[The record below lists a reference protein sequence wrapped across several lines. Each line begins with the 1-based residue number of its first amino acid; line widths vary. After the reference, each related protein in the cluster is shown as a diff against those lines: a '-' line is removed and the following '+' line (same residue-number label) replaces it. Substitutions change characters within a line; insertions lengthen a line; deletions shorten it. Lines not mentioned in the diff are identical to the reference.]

1 MAIITLS
8 GVTKSYA
15 GHEVLRGV
23 DLQIEPKEHIAL
35 VGANGAGKS
44 TLLRII
50 SGREHPDDGS
60 MQRHRRVSI
69 GYLAQEASFQSR
81 HTLRDALLEAFAGLR
96 QQQAQLRELEAEL
109 AAAGSNPAAWS
120 PETLERYTEL
130 MERFEQHGGYNYEQR
145 LEQVLTG
152 LGFARD
158 QWDRPA
164 RELSGGQRTRAHLG
178 RLLLE
183 EPDVLLL
190 DEPTNH
196 LDLSTTEWL
205 ENFLIAWPQTLFVV
219 SHDRYFLDRVTKRT
233 IEIVDGKIESY
244 PAAYTRF
251 LELRDERYSRRHKE
265 FVAQQE
271 TIAKTEDFIR
281 RFRAGQRAREA
292 RGRQTRLDRV
302 ERLAE
307 VPRED
312 RLHFDLESGPASGHV
327 VLATTRLR
335 IGFKDKQLLRVA
347 NTQVLRGAKIALL
360 GPNGCGK
367 STLLRTLV
375 EELAPLGGAFEWG
388 HNVVLGYY
396 AQAHEGLDPKRT
408 ALQEIMDARPM
419 SEDAA
424 RSFLARFLFT
434 GEDAFKHVGNLSGGE
449 RSRVALAKLTL
460 QPSNMLLLDEPTNH
474 LDIAAREV
482 LEEVLREYDGTVI
495 MVSHDRYFI
504 SAVADQI
511 WAVEDDIVR
520 VYEAGY
526 AEYLTLREQGRYQM
540 EVEPAPVPVT
550 GRKNKKKP
558 AKPAQAA
565 RPQEHVA
572 WAEPIAGAVAEVVV
586 REQAAQATADRLAY
600 PGTRGLDE
608 LVTLARAHA
617 EQAAGLGAATD
628 TLVEALWHELRAS
641 PLHDS

>member
-15 GHEVLRGV
+15 GHKVLRGI
-23 DLQIEPKEHIAL
+23 DLQVDPKEHVAL
-35 VGANGAGKS
+35 VGANGSGKS
-44 TLLRII
+44 TLLRVV
-50 SGREHPDDGS
+50 SGREHADDGS
-60 MQRHRRVSI
+60 VQRHRRISV

-81 HTLRDALLEAFAGLR
+81 RTLREALLEAFAGLR
-96 QQQAQLRELEAEL
+96 QQQAQLRLLEAEL
-109 AAAGSNPAAWS
+109 AAAGANPAAWS

-130 MERFEQHGGYNYEQR
+130 MERFEQHGGYSYEQR

-152 LGFARD
+152 LGFERD

-205 ENFLIAWPQTLFVV
+205 ENFLITWPHTLIVV

-233 IEIVDGKIESY
+233 IEIVDGKLESY
-244 PAAYTRF
+244 PAPYTRF
-251 LELRDERYSRRHKE
+251 VEQRAERYARRHKE
-265 FVAQQE
+265 YVAQQE

-302 ERLAE
+302 ERLTD
-307 VPRED
+307 VPREE
-312 RLHFDLESGPASGHV
+312 RLHIDLASSPASGQV

-375 EELAPLGGAFEWG
+375 GELTPLGGAFEWG
-388 HNVVLGYY
+388 HNVQLGYY

-419 SEDAA
+419 SEEAA

-434 GEDAFKHVGNLSGGE
+434 GDDAFKHIGNLSGGE

-460 QPSNMLLLDEPTNH
+460 QPSNLLLLDEPTNH
-474 LDIAAREV
+474 LDIPAREV

-511 WAVEDDIVR
+511 WAAEDGIVR
-520 VYEAGY
+520 IYEAGY
-526 AEYLTLREQGRYQM
+526 AQYLTLREQGRYQL
-540 EVEPAPVPVT
+540 EVEPAPAPAT
-550 GRKNKKKP
+550 GRRKKA
-558 AKPAQAA
+558 AKPQQAPA
-565 RPQEHVA
+565 RPREHLV
-572 WAEPIAGAVAEVVV
+572 WGEPIAGAVEDVVAL
-586 REQAAQATADRLAY
+586 EQSVQVTADRLAY

-608 LVTLARAHA
+608 LVTLARAHGD
-617 EQAAGLGAATD
+617 QAANLAAATD
-628 TLVEALWHELRAS
+628 RLVDALWRELRAN
-641 PLHDS
+641 PLHEQ